1 MQTYLKNDKIEKKKR
16 KMNMNTFLSVG
27 QASKILGVSVS
38 TMRRWEKEGRLYA
51 DKRTFGLHRR
61 YEKEKLEKN
70 EERVSIGY
78 ARVSS
83 QDQKNDLIRQANIL
97 ENYIKNKTNN
107 YKIITDLGSGIN
119 FQKKGLKLLIN
130 LIISKKIDK
139 IYLTHKD
146 RLLRFGSD
154 LVISIAKEF
163 GTEVI
168 ILNKEEKT
176 FEIELAEDVLEI
188 ITVSLTKLYGKRS
201 HKQGEEDL
209 YVKKEEAKKKRN

>member
-1 MQTYLKNDKIEKKKR
+1 MQTYL
-16 KMNMNTFLSVG
+16 
-27 QASKILGVSVS
+27 
-38 TMRRWEKEGRLYA
+38 
-51 DKRTFGLHRR
+51 
-61 YEKEKLEKN
+61 
-70 EERVSIGY
+70 
-78 ARVSS
+78 
-83 QDQKNDLIRQANIL
+83 KNDLIRQANIL

-107 YKIITDLGSGIN
+107 YKIITDLGSGLN

-188 ITVSLTKLYGKRS
+188 ITVFSSKLYGKRS
-201 HKQGEEDL
+201 LKNKE
-209 YVKKEEAKKKRN
+209 KKICT